1 MKNWHELNVA
11 ITGMNNRPDNPGP
24 GYAIARCLHEL
35 PQFRGR
41 IIGMGYD
48 ALDGGLFHRDVC
60 HAGYLLPYP
69 SGGEDPLLA
78 RLLAIYEEQ
87 PFDVL
92 IPALDSELLAM
103 SRLQSRLAKHGI
115 QMLLPSATQIGAR
128 SKDHLPDLCEKAGV
142 QTPPV
147 RMLSS
152 AAQFHASG
160 LEDWHYPLVVKG
172 VFYDAQV
179 VHQQAEAKA
188 AFARISAQWGIPVLV
203 QPWIE
208 GVEFNLAGVGD
219 GQDGLSAAVMM
230 RKQAVTEKGKAWAGM
245 SVSCP
250 PLLEAAQRLVKS
262 LQWQGPLEV
271 EMLRDREGIF
281 HLIEINP
288 RFPAWIYLSEGCGLN
303 LPQVLLRTLAGNLP
317 AKLPPARAGHLFI
330 RYAEELVISL
340 EDYESMVMRGSSM
353 HVLEPALGLRV
364 QEIGS

>member
-1 MKNWHELNVA
+1 MKSWHELNVA

-41 IIGMGYD
+41 IIGLGYD

-69 SGGEDPLLA
+69 SGGEEPLLA
-78 RLLAIYEEQ
+78 RLLAIHEEQ

-103 SRLQSRLAKHGI
+103 SRLQGRLATHGI
-115 QMLLPSATQIGAR
+115 QMLLPSATQIAAR
-128 SKDHLPDLCEKAGV
+128 SKDHLPELCEQAGV

-147 RMLSS
+147 RTVSS
-152 AAQFHASG
+152 ATQFHASG
-160 LEDWHYPLVVKG
+160 LEDWGYPLVVKG

-179 VHQQAEAKA
+179 VHQRADAMA
-188 AFARISAQWGIPVLV
+188 AFSRISAQWGLPVLV

-219 GQDGLSAAVMM
+219 GLGGLYAAVMM

-250 PLLEAAQRLVKS
+250 PLLEAAQCLVKN
-262 LQWQGPLEV
+262 LQWRGPLEV
-271 EMLRDREGIF
+271 EMLRDREGQF

-303 LPQVLLRTLAGNLP
+303 LPQVLLRSLAGNLP
-317 AKLPPARAGHLFI
+317 AKLPQARAGHLFI

-340 EDYESMVMRGSSM
+340 EDYESMVMRGSSTHAQDLM
-353 HVLEPALGLRV
+353 LSLCE
-364 QEIGS
+364 QEVAS